1 MNAYAIH
8 VTADP
13 APDLSQA
20 VEIFSAAWNAAP
32 GLWLVR
38 TSLNAAQVRDAV
50 KTHLGPEDRLLV
62 LGVSGEAAWRGFS
75 EEASQRL
82 REML

>member
-1 MNAYAIH
+1 MNVYAIC
-8 VTADP
+8 VAAEP
-13 APDLSQA
+13 APDLSRA
-20 VEIFSAAWNAAP
+20 VETFSGAWNEAP
-32 GLWLVR
+32 GLWVVR

-50 KTHLGPEDRLLV
+50 KTHLKETDGLMV
-62 LGVSGEAAWRGFS
+62 LGLSGEAAWRGFS